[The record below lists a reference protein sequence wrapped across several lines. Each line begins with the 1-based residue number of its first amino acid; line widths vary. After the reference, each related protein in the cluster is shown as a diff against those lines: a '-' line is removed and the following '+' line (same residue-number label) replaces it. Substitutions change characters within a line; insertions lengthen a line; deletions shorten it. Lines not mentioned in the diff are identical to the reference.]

1 MQLKITKF
9 QNIEYQNVEH
19 IADRISHPTL
29 KANIKYGFTAIKACN
44 IGTWFYFSYVSVIDM
59 ENKVVIDME
68 NKIQNL
74 TTHNTEISQNGQTHS
89 NNLSANCLRIV

>member
-44 IGTWFYFSYVSVIDM
+44 IGTWFYFSCFCY
-59 ENKVVIDME
+59 
-68 NKIQNL
+68 
-74 TTHNTEISQNGQTHS
+74 
-89 NNLSANCLRIV
+89 